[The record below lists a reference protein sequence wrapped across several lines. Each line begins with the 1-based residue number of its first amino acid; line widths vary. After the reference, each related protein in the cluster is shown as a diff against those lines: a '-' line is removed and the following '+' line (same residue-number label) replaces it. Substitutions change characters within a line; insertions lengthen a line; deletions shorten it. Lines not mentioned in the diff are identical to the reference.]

1 VNSRDRRLYL
11 AVIACALVPYLP
23 ALWNGFAMDDLY
35 IIVWNPLV
43 HSVQGVWRAFGGPY
57 WPPDLGGQMYRPLPL
72 ATFAVDWTI
81 AHGHPVWF
89 HAMNLL
95 WHAGVA
101 VIVTKFALRSPS
113 PDGRGGQG
121 VRSAA
126 LVTGL
131 VFAVH
136 PVHVEAVA
144 NVIGLA
150 ELMAAAG
157 VCLAVY
163 AAVVR
168 QDVLLSGAALLL
180 GLLSKE
186 NAVVAPAL
194 IGWAWAVGLPSRPTS
209 RRMLAFAASWV
220 VIAGAYLALRGIV
233 LHPYARLHAI
243 APVFLGESA
252 FAGRLTAIAAL
263 EDVLRLL
270 VFPLTLRVDYS
281 PAERTIIRSLVD
293 GRFLIGLACLAVWAG
308 LLVMAWRR
316 QRRLEAYGL
325 GWIAIAFLPV
335 SNLLFSTGVLL
346 AERTLYLPSVGFAL
360 AAGAALARL
369 PAQRFRIVLAL
380 LVVAGAVRTAL
391 RTPVWH
397 DDFSVT
403 QSILQDSPDSY
414 RGPAR
419 MAALYQSHRQPE
431 RALAALRIA
440 SRTFDRDPTLFIA
453 GADAALTLGQS
464 RLADSLL
471 ARAELLCSRCP
482 GYYRTQALAARS
494 RGDSAIADSLLVR
507 MR

>member
-1 VNSRDRRLYL
+1 
-11 AVIACALVPYLP
+11 
-23 ALWNGFAMDDLY
+23 MDDLY

-43 HSVQGVWRAFGGPY
+43 HSVQGVWHAFGGPY

-72 ATFAVDWTI
+72 ADFAMDWAI
-81 AHGHPVWF
+81 SRGHPVWF
-89 HAMNLL
+89 HAMNLV

-101 VIVTKFALRSPS
+101 VAAASLARRWAEWP
-113 PDGRGGQG
+113 
-121 VRSAA
+121 AA
-126 LVTGL
+126 LAAGL

-144 NVIGLA
+144 NVVGRA

-194 IGWAWAVGLPSRPTS
+194 IGWAWLVGLSRPSR

-220 VIAGAYLALRGIV
+220 IIAGAYLAIRGVV
-233 LHPYARLHAI
+233 LHPYARLYAI
-243 APVFLGESA
+243 APVFLGESG
-252 FAGRLTAIAAL
+252 FSGRLTAIAAL
-263 EDVLRLL
+263 GDVLRLL

-281 PAERTIIRSLVD
+281 PAERTVVRSLLD
-293 GRFLIGLACLAVWAG
+293 GRFLIGLACVALWAS

-335 SNLLFSTGVLL
+335 SNLPFSSGVFL
-346 AERTLYLPSVGFAL
+346 AERTLYLPSVGLAL
-360 AAGAALARL
+360 AVGTALARL
-369 PAQRFRIVLAL
+369 PVQRFRLVLAL
-380 LVVAGAVRTAL
+380 LVLAGGVRSVL

-397 DDFSVT
+397 DDFTVT
-403 QSILQDSPDSY
+403 QSILEDSPGSY

-419 MAALYQSHRQPE
+419 MAALYQSHRQPD
-431 RALAALRIA
+431 RAMASLRIA
-440 SRTFDRDPTLFIA
+440 ARIYDRDPTVFIA
-453 GADAALTLGQS
+453 AADAALTLGQS
-464 RLADSLL
+464 HVADSLL
-471 ARAELLCSRCP
+471 TRAELLCTGCP

-494 RGDSAIADSLLVR
+494 RGDSAVADSLLAR

>member
-1 VNSRDRRLYL
+1 MASRDRRLYL
-11 AVIACALVPYLP
+11 AVALAALVPYIP

-35 IIVWNPLV
+35 IILWNPLV
-43 HSVQGVWRAFGGPY
+43 HSARGAWHAFAGPY

-72 ATFAVDWTI
+72 ATFALDWTV
-81 AHGHPVWF
+81 AHGHPAWF

-101 VIVTKFALRSPS
+101 VAVTALAR
-113 PDGRGGQG
+113 RWANWT
-121 VRSAA
+121 AA
-126 LVTGL
+126 IAAGL

-144 NVIGLA
+144 NVIGVA

-168 QDVLLSGAALLL
+168 QDVLLSGAALVV

-194 IGWAWAVGLPSRPTS
+194 IGWAWIVGLARPSR

-220 VIAGAYLALRGIV
+220 IIAGGYLAVRTVV

-252 FAGRLTAIAAL
+252 LAGRLTAIAAL
-263 EDVLRLL
+263 GDVLRLL

-281 PAERTIIRSLVD
+281 PGERTIVRSLLN
-293 GRFLIGLACLAVWAG
+293 GHFLIGLACVALWAT

-325 GWIAIAFLPV
+325 GWIGIAFLPV
-335 SNLLFSTGVLL
+335 SNLLFSSGVFL
-346 AERTLYLPSVGFAL
+346 AERTLYLPSAGLAL
-360 AAGAALARL
+360 AAGTALARL
-369 PAQRFRIVLAL
+369 PVRRFRLVLVLLAL
-380 LVVAGAVRTAL
+380 AGGVRSGV
-391 RTPVWH
+391 RSPVWR

-403 QSILQDSPDSY
+403 QSILEDSPESY

-419 MAALYQSHRQPE
+419 MAALYQSHRQPD
-431 RALAALRIA
+431 RAMASLRIA
-440 SRTFDRDPTLFIA
+440 SRIFDRDPSLFIA

-494 RGDSAIADSLLVR
+494 RGDSAVADSLLAR

>member
-1 VNSRDRRLYL
+1 MDSRDRRLYL

-101 VIVTKFALRSPS
+101 VAV
-113 PDGRGGQG
+113 
-121 VRSAA
+121 AA
-126 LVTGL
+126 LARRWADWTAALAAGL

-194 IGWAWAVGLPSRPTS
+194 IGWAWIVGLPARPTS

-220 VIAGAYLALRGIV
+220 VIAAVYLAVRGLV

-263 EDVLRLL
+263 GDVLRLL

-281 PAERTIIRSLVD
+281 PAERTIVRSLLD
-293 GRFLIGLACLAVWAG
+293 GRFLIGLACVAVWAG
-308 LLVMAWRR
+308 LLVIAWRR

-346 AERTLYLPSVGFAL
+346 AERTLYLPSVGLAL
-360 AAGAALARL
+360 AVGAALARL
-369 PAQRFRIVLAL
+369 PAPRFRIALGL
-380 LVVAGAVRTAL
+380 LVIAGGVRSAVRTPL
-391 RTPVWH
+391 WH

-431 RALAALRIA
+431 RALASLRIA
-440 SRTFDRDPTLFIA
+440 SRIYDRDPTLFIA

-464 RLADSLL
+464 HLADSLL
-471 ARAELLCSRCP
+471 TRAELLCSRCP

-494 RGDSAIADSLLVR
+494 RGDSAIADSLLAR

>member
-1 VNSRDRRLYL
+1 VDSRDRRLYL

-57 WPPDLGGQMYRPLPL
+57 WPPDLGGQMYRPLPV

-81 AHGHPVWF
+81 AHGHPAWF
-89 HAMNLL
+89 HAMNLI

-101 VIVTKFALRSPS
+101 VIVAIFARRLA
-113 PDGRGGQG
+113 DWT
-121 VRSAA
+121 AA
-126 LVTGL
+126 LAAGL

-168 QDVLLSGAALLL
+168 QDVLLSGAALVL

-194 IGWAWAVGLPSRPTS
+194 IGWAWIVGLPSRPTS

-220 VIAGAYLALRGIV
+220 VIAGAYLAVRSVV

-252 FAGRLTAIAAL
+252 LAGRLTAIAAL
-263 EDVLRLL
+263 GDVLRLL
-270 VFPLTLRVDYS
+270 LVPLTLRVDYS
-281 PAERTIIRSLVD
+281 PAERTIVRSVLD
-293 GRFLIGLACLAVWAG
+293 GRFLIGLAGLAIWAG

-335 SNLLFSTGVLL
+335 SNLLFSSGVLL
-346 AERTLYLPSVGFAL
+346 AERTLYLPSVGLAL
-360 AAGAALARL
+360 AAGVALARL
-369 PAQRFRIVLAL
+369 PVPRFRIALGL
-380 LVVAGAVRTAL
+380 LVIAGGVRSAL

-397 DDFSVT
+397 DDFAVT
-403 QSILQDSPDSY
+403 QSILEDSPNSY

-419 MAALYQSHRQPE
+419 SAAIFQSHRQPE
-431 RALAALRIA
+431 RALAALHNA
-440 SRTFDRDPTLFIA
+440 AQTYDRDPTLFIA
-453 GADAALTLGQS
+453 GADAAFTLG
-464 RLADSLL
+464 RPGLADSLL
-471 ARAELLCSRCP
+471 MRAEQLCYRCP

-494 RGDSAIADSLLVR
+494 RGDSAIADSLLAR

>member
-1 VNSRDRRLYL
+1 VDSRDRRLYL

-101 VIVTKFALRSPS
+101 LIVAIFARRLA
-113 PDGRGGQG
+113 DWT
-121 VRSAA
+121 AA
-126 LVTGL
+126 LATGL

-157 VCLAVY
+157 VCLALY

-168 QDVLLSGAALLL
+168 QDVLLSGAALVL

-194 IGWAWAVGLPSRPTS
+194 IGWAWIVGLPSRPTS

-220 VIAGAYLALRGIV
+220 VIAGAYLAVRNVV

-252 FAGRLTAIAAL
+252 LAGRLTAIAAL
-263 EDVLRLL
+263 GDVLRLL
-270 VFPLTLRVDYS
+270 LVPLTLRVDYS
-281 PAERTIIRSLVD
+281 PAERTIVRSLLD
-293 GRFLIGLACLAVWAG
+293 GRFLVGLACLAVWAG

-316 QRRLEAYGL
+316 QRRLEAFGL
-325 GWIAIAFLPV
+325 GWIGIAFLPV
-335 SNLLFSTGVLL
+335 SNLLFSSGVLL
-346 AERTLYLPSVGFAL
+346 AERTLYLPSVGLAL

-369 PAQRFRIVLAL
+369 PVPRFRIALGL
-380 LVVAGAVRTAL
+380 LVVAGGVRSAV

-419 MAALYQSHRQPE
+419 MAALYQSHRQPK
-431 RALAALRIA
+431 RALVALRIA
-440 SRTFDRDPTLFIA
+440 TRTFDRDPTLFIA

-464 RLADSLL
+464 HLADSLL
-471 ARAELLCSRCP
+471 TCAELLCSRCP

>member
-1 VNSRDRRLYL
+1 
-11 AVIACALVPYLP
+11 
-23 ALWNGFAMDDLY
+23 MDDLY

-101 VIVTKFALRSPS
+101 LIVAIFARRLA
-113 PDGRGGQG
+113 DWT
-121 VRSAA
+121 AA
-126 LVTGL
+126 LATGL

-144 NVIGLA
+144 NVIGRA

-157 VCLAVY
+157 VCLALY

-168 QDVLLSGAALLL
+168 QDVLLSGAALVL

-194 IGWAWAVGLPSRPTS
+194 IGWAWIVGLPSRPTF

-220 VIAGAYLALRGIV
+220 VIAGAYLAVRSVV

-335 SNLLFSTGVLL
+335 SNLLFSSGVLL
-346 AERTLYLPSVGFAL
+346 AERTLYLPSVGLAL

-369 PAQRFRIVLAL
+369 PVPRFRIALGL
-380 LVVAGAVRTAL
+380 LVVAGGVRSAV

-419 MAALYQSHRQPE
+419 MAALYQSHRQPK
-431 RALAALRIA
+431 RALVALRIA
-440 SRTFDRDPTLFIA
+440 TRTFDRDPTLFIA

-464 RLADSLL
+464 HLADSLL
-471 ARAELLCSRCP
+471 TRAELLCSRCP